1 MLLFNE
7 KDKSV
12 NDSANWI
19 KHNLP
24 AGENV
29 FKILP
34 TPSMRRKQGSEDI
47 NVAFDFETTAGER
60 VSHFFCIAGG
70 EVRARIG
77 REGLR
82 GLWDACGLSGTA
94 DVNRLPNFVGK
105 FVRIRVEHQEK
116 DGKTFANIREV
127 HKATAED
134 FVPAITG
141 EYNEPGD
148 DDDNVSYGDGA
159 TTEEQP
165 ADEQAAED
173 VAPDAPD
180 NTPAP
185 VSKPAAAA
193 APAAPA
199 RSWRPKR

>member
-12 NDSANWI
+12 NDTAI
-19 KHNLP
+19 HNLP

-34 TPSMRRKQGSEDI
+34 TPSMKRKQGSEDI
-47 NVAFDFETTAGER
+47 NIAFDFETTAGER
-60 VSHFFCIAGG
+60 VSHFFCIAGS

-127 HKATAED
+127 HKATAEE
-134 FVPAITG
+134 FVPATG
-141 EYNEPGD
+141 GYSEPE

-159 TTEEQP
+159 TTEEQT
-165 ADEQAAED
+165 AED
-173 VAPDAPD
+173 AAPDAPD

-185 VSKPAAAA
+185 ASKPAAAA
-193 APAAPA
+193 APA
-199 RSWRPKR
+199 RSWRPNRAK

>member
-12 NDSANWI
+12 NDNAI
-19 KHNLP
+19 HNLP

-34 TPSMRRKQGSEDI
+34 TPSMKRKQGSEDI
-47 NVAFDFETTAGER
+47 NIAFDFETTAGER
-60 VSHFFCIAGG
+60 VSHFFCIAGS

-127 HKATAED
+127 HKATAEE
-134 FVPAITG
+134 FVPTTG
-141 EYNEPGD
+141 GYSEPE

-159 TTEEQP
+159 TTEEQT
-165 ADEQAAED
+165 AED
-173 VAPDAPD
+173 AAPDAPD
-180 NTPAP
+180 NTPP
-185 VSKPAAAA
+185 PAAK
-193 APAAPA
+193 PAAPA
-199 RSWRPKR
+199 TTRSWRPKR

>member
-12 NDSANWI
+12 NDNAI
-19 KHNLP
+19 HNLP

-34 TPSMRRKQGSEDI
+34 TPSMKRKQGSEDI
-47 NVAFDFETTAGER
+47 NIAFDFETTAGER
-60 VSHFFCIAGG
+60 VSHFFCIAGS

-116 DGKTFANIREV
+116 DGKIFANIREV
-127 HKATAED
+127 HKATAEE
-134 FVPAITG
+134 FVPTTG
-141 EYNEPGD
+141 GYSEPE

-159 TTEEQP
+159 TTEEQT
-165 ADEQAAED
+165 AED
-173 VAPDAPD
+173 AAPDAPD
-180 NTPAP
+180 NTPP
-185 VSKPAAAA
+185 PAAK
-193 APAAPA
+193 PAAPA
-199 RSWRPKR
+199 TTRSWRPKR

>member
-1 MLLFNE
+1 MLLFTE

-12 NDSANWI
+12 NDNAI
-19 KHNLP
+19 HNLP

-34 TPSMRRKQGSEDI
+34 TPTLKRKQGSEDI
-47 NVAFDFETTAGER
+47 NIAFDFETPAGER
-60 VSHFFCIAGG
+60 VSHFFCIAGS

-127 HKATAED
+127 HKATAEE
-134 FVPAITG
+134 FVPTNTG
-141 EYNEPGD
+141 EYNEPGN

-159 TTEEQP
+159 ITEEQP
-165 ADEQAAED
+165 ADEQPAED

-185 VSKPAAAA
+185 ASKPAAAA
-193 APAAPA
+193 APA
-199 RSWRPKR
+199 RSWRPNRAK

>member
-12 NDSANWI
+12 NDTAI
-19 KHNLP
+19 HNLP

-34 TPSMRRKQGSEDI
+34 TPSMKRKQGSEDI
-47 NVAFDFETTAGER
+47 NIAFDFETTAGER
-60 VSHFFCIAGG
+60 VSHFFCIAGS

-127 HKATAED
+127 HKATAEE
-134 FVPAITG
+134 FVPATSG
-141 EYNEPGD
+141 YSEPED
-148 DDDNVSYGDGA
+148 DDTVSYGDGA

-165 ADEQAAED
+165 ADEQPAED

-193 APAAPA
+193 APA

>member
-12 NDSANWI
+12 NDSAI
-19 KHNLP
+19 HNLP

-34 TPSMRRKQGSEDI
+34 TPSMKRKQGSEDI
-47 NVAFDFETTAGER
+47 NIAFDFETTAGER
-60 VSHFFCIAGG
+60 VSHFFCIAGS

-116 DGKTFANIREV
+116 DGKIFANIREV
-127 HKATAED
+127 HKATAEE
-134 FVPAITG
+134 FVPTTG
-141 EYNEPGD
+141 GYSEPE

-159 TTEEQP
+159 TTEEQT
-165 ADEQAAED
+165 AED
-173 VAPDAPD
+173 AAPDAPD
-180 NTPAP
+180 NTPP
-185 VSKPAAAA
+185 PAAK
-193 APAAPA
+193 PAAPA
-199 RSWRPKR
+199 TTRSWRPNRAK

>member
-12 NDSANWI
+12 NDSVI
-19 KHNLP
+19 HNLP

-34 TPSMRRKQGSEDI
+34 TPSMKRKQGSEDI
-47 NVAFDFETTAGER
+47 NIAFDFETTAGER
-60 VSHFFCIAGG
+60 VSHFFCIAGS

-127 HKATAED
+127 HKATAEE
-134 FVPAITG
+134 FVPTTSG
-141 EYNEPGD
+141 YSEPE
-148 DDDNVSYGDGA
+148 DDDNVNYGDGA
-159 TTEEQP
+159 TTDEQP
-165 ADEQAAED
+165 ADEQPAED

-185 VSKPAAAA
+185 ASKPAAAA
-193 APAAPA
+193 APA
-199 RSWRPKR
+199 RSWRPNRAK

>member
-1 MLLFNE
+1 MLLFE
-7 KDKSV
+7 QKDKSV
-12 NDSANWI
+12 NDTAI
-19 KHNLP
+19 HNLP

-34 TPSMRRKQGSEDI
+34 TPTLKRKPGSEDVNI
-47 NVAFDFETTAGER
+47 AVDFETTAGER
-60 VSHFFCIAGG
+60 VSHFFCIAGA

-77 REGLR
+77 REGMR
-82 GLWDACGLSGTA
+82 GLWDACGLSGTP

-127 HKATAED
+127 HKATAEE
-134 FVPAITG
+134 FVPTTG
-141 EYNEPGD
+141 GYSEPE
-148 DDDNVSYGDGA
+148 DDDNVNYGDGA
-159 TTEEQP
+159 TTDEQP
-165 ADEQAAED
+165 ADEQPAED

-185 VSKPAAAA
+185 ASKPAAAA
-193 APAAPA
+193 APA
-199 RSWRPKR
+199 RSWRPNRAK

>member
-12 NDSANWI
+12 NDTAI
-19 KHNLP
+19 HNLP

-34 TPSMRRKQGSEDI
+34 TPSMKRKQGSEDI
-47 NVAFDFETTAGER
+47 NIAFDFETTAGER

-116 DGKTFANIREV
+116 DGKIFANIREV
-127 HKATAED
+127 HKATAEE
-134 FVPAITG
+134 FVPTTG
-141 EYNEPGD
+141 GYSEPE

-159 TTEEQP
+159 TTEEQT
-165 ADEQAAED
+165 AED
-173 VAPDAPD
+173 AAPDAPD
-180 NTPAP
+180 NTPP
-185 VSKPAAAA
+185 PAAK
-193 APAAPA
+193 PAAPA
-199 RSWRPKR
+199 TTRSWRPKR

>member
-12 NDSANWI
+12 NDSAI
-19 KHNLP
+19 HNLP

-34 TPSMRRKQGSEDI
+34 TPTLKRKQGSEDVNI
-47 NVAFDFETTAGER
+47 AFDFETTAGER
-60 VSHFFCIAGG
+60 VSHFFCIAGS

-127 HKATAED
+127 HKATAEE
-134 FVPAITG
+134 FVPTTG
-141 EYNEPGD
+141 GYSEPED
-148 DDDNVSYGDGA
+148 DDTVNYGDGA

-165 ADEQAAED
+165 ADEQPAED

-185 VSKPAAAA
+185 ASKPAAAA
-193 APAAPA
+193 AAAAAAPA
-199 RSWRPKR
+199 RSWRPNRAK

>member
-12 NDSANWI
+12 NDSAI
-19 KHNLP
+19 HNLP

-34 TPSMRRKQGSEDI
+34 TPTLKRKQGSEDVNI
-47 NVAFDFETTAGER
+47 AFDFETTAGER
-60 VSHFFCIAGG
+60 VSHFFCIAGS

-127 HKATAED
+127 HKATAEE
-134 FVPAITG
+134 FVPANTG

-148 DDDNVSYGDGA
+148 DDDNVSYGDGD

-165 ADEQAAED
+165 ADEQPAED

-180 NTPAP
+180 NTPP
-185 VSKPAAAA
+185 PAAKPT
-193 APAAPA
+193 APATT
-199 RSWRPKR
+199 RSWRPNRAK